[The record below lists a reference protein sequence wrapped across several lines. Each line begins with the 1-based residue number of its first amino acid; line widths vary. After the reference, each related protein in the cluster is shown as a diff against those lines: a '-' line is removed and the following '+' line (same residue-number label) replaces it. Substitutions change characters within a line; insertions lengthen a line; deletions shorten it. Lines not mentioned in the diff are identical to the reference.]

1 MSPRRWLTHGWQSI
15 TRTSKSA
22 PRRAVEPPEA
32 QVPPAPHVAPMLATS
47 GRGKKILFINQYY
60 WPDHASTAQHLNDLA
75 ATMAAHGHECHV
87 LCARG
92 RYQPGEPI
100 PPAHEVHEGV
110 TIHRVRATSLGRRGT
125 LARMTDYLS
134 FYAGAFVKAIAMPKF
149 DAVVTLTTPPIIGL
163 VGTILQT
170 LKGSRHVYWSMDLH
184 PDASL
189 ALGRM
194 SPKSRVVRVLDWLAS
209 VVYRRADRV
218 VVLGPY
224 MADRVMQKGVADNR
238 IRTIPVWSRREEIYP
253 IPHDSNEMRRSLGL
267 ENAFVAMYS
276 GNLGLAHTF
285 DEFLEAARRL
295 RSRSD
300 IVFLFAGA
308 GPRLAE
314 VREAQN
320 REQLENIRFLGYVPR
335 EELHMSLSVADVHLI
350 SMRPEMTGIVV
361 PGKLYGIMAAG
372 RPAVFVGPAHCESAD
387 AIRDA
392 GCGVTLDRGDVEGLV
407 KALTNLADDASLV
420 RKMGDRGRSAFLAG
434 FEREF
439 CCEQWCKLIE
449 EVVGAPTVALPAG
462 RMTHGRPIASSLR

>member
-1 MSPRRWLTHGWQSI
+1 
-15 TRTSKSA
+15 
-22 PRRAVEPPEA
+22 
-32 QVPPAPHVAPMLATS
+32 MLATS
-47 GRGKKILFINQYY
+47 GRSKKILFINQYY

-75 ATMAAHGHECHV
+75 STMAAHGYECHV

-100 PPAHEVHEGV
+100 PPSHEVHEGV

-134 FYAGAFVKAIAMPKF
+134 FYAGAVVKAIMMPKF

-163 VGTILQT
+163 VGTILRT
-170 LKGSRHVYWSMDLH
+170 LKGSRHVCWSMDLH

-194 SPKSRVVRVLDWLAS
+194 SPKSRVVRLLDWLAS
-209 VVYRRADRV
+209 FVYRRANRV

-224 MADRVMQKGVADNR
+224 MADRVMRKGVADDR

-253 IPHDSNEMRRSLGL
+253 IPHESNEMRRSLGL
-267 ENAFVAMYS
+267 ENAFVVMYS

-295 RSRSD
+295 RGRSD

-314 VREAQN
+314 IREAQEKE
-320 REQLENIRFLGYVPR
+320 RLENIRFLGYVPR
-335 EELHMSLSVADVHLI
+335 EELHMSLSIADVHLI

-372 RPAVFVGPAHCESAD
+372 RPAIFVGPAHCESAD

-407 KALTNLADDASLV
+407 EALTKLAGDAALV
-420 RKMGDRGRSAFLAG
+420 RRMGELGRSAFLAG

-439 CCEQWCKLIE
+439 CCEQWCKLIA
-449 EVVGAPTVALPAG
+449 EVVGLEAVTVPAG
-462 RMTHGRPIASSLR
+462 RVAHGRPITSGVR